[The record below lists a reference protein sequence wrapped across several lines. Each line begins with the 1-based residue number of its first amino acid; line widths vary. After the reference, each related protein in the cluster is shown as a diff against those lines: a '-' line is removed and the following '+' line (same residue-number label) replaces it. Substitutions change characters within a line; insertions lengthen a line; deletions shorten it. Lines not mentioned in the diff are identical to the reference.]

1 VSVKIQ
7 IKRANASAWTAANP
21 TLAAGEWGMELD
33 TKKLKL
39 GTGALW
45 NSTDYYSETLT
56 LNSVGD
62 VTITSLQNGDFLR
75 YSSSASAWINDPVN
89 LSTDTVGDYVQ
100 SLVAGT
106 GVTVTNNSGE
116 GTTPTVAIGQA
127 VSTSSSV
134 TFAHVSAPVTGN
146 VTGNLTGNA
155 DTAAT
160 LQTPRTISLSGD
172 VSGSVSFNGSAN
184 VDITATV
191 QPNSVALGTDTT
203 GNYMS
208 DLTQGTGVSITHTP
222 GEGSNATIAI
232 GQAVGTSSSVQFASV
247 TAPLTGNASTATALE
262 TARNISLTG
271 DVSGSVSFNGTSDV
285 SISATVQPNSVALGT
300 DTTGNYVNDLTQGT
314 GVTVTHTPGEGSSP
328 TVAIG
333 QDVATSA
340 SVTFAHV
347 SAPVTGSVTGNASTA
362 TTLQTGRTISLSGD
376 VSGSVSF
383 DGSAD
388 ATISAI
394 IQPNSVALGTD
405 TTGNYVNDVAAGTG
419 VTVTHTPAEGSSPT
433 IAIGQ
438 DVATSASVTFARLE
452 TTGNVVIGG
461 NLTVNGDTTTLN
473 TETLSVEDNT
483 IVLNSN
489 ATGSPTLNAGIEVE
503 RGDSANVS
511 VRWNESTDSWE
522 LTEDGSTYKNIAVGQ
537 DVETSASVTFVAVT
551 AELVGNSSTSS
562 ALKTPRT
569 IALSGDVSGSVSFDG
584 SANVDIT
591 ATVQPNSVALGTDT
605 TGNYVNDVT
614 AGTGVTVTH
623 TPGEGSSPTVAIG
636 QAVGTSSSVQF
647 AAVTAPLVGNAS
659 TATTL
664 ENARTISLSGDVSGS
679 VSFNGS
685 SDVTITATVQPNA
698 VALGTDTTGDYVS
711 SLVAG
716 TGVTLTNNSGESA
729 TPTLAIGQDVGTS
742 ASVTFAHVSAPIT
755 GNVTGN
761 VTGSSGSTTG
771 NAATATALQNAR
783 TISLSGDV
791 SGSVSFDGTS
801 NVSISATVEPN
812 SVALGTDTTGNYVN
826 DLTAGTGVSITHT
839 PAEGS
844 SPTVAIG
851 QSVATSASV
860 TFAKVDTT
868 GDITVGG
875 NLTVNGTTTTLNTET
890 LAIEDNI
897 VVLNSNVT
905 GSPATNAGIEVERGD
920 SANVVLRWN
929 ESSDKWETTND
940 GSAYSVIATNG
951 NIALGTDTTGNYVN
965 DLTAGTGVT
974 VTHTPGE
981 GSSPTVAIGQA
992 VGTSASV
999 QFAAVTAP
1007 LIGNV
1012 TGNADTATTLA
1023 TSRTIELTG
1032 DVTGSVSFNG
1042 SANASISATIAA
1054 NSVALG
1060 TDTTGNYVNDLTAG
1074 TGVTVTHTPGEGTS
1088 PTVAIGQAVG
1098 TSSSVTFAAVTAPLI
1113 GNASTATALQTARN
1127 IAGQSFDGSANISIA
1142 PTDLTGVTST
1152 AAELNIL
1159 DGATLSTTELNYVDG
1174 VTSAVQTQ
1182 IDAKAPS
1189 ASPTFT
1195 GVVTLPDNTVALGTK
1210 TTGDYVSSLV
1220 AGTGVT
1226 LTNNS
1231 GETATPTVAIGQAVG
1246 TSASVTFAK
1255 VDTTGDV
1262 TVGGNLTVNGT
1273 TTTLNTETLA
1283 IEDNIVVLNSNV
1295 TGSPATNAG
1304 IEVERGTSANVS
1316 VRWNETSDKW
1326 EITEDGSTFYDIA
1339 TEDFV
1344 LAQSVASLDEIG
1356 NVTASAAVSG
1366 DFLKYN
1372 GAAWVND
1379 PINLGTDTVG
1389 NYMLDITA
1397 GTGISV
1403 SHTAGEGSSASVSL
1417 NATLDDLNGVNAPSL
1432 TDGDILKFISRPTS
1446 YIGTTWTTR
1455 RSHFGIT
1462 DINSVAHGNNLW
1474 VAGGSREIRTSTDAV
1489 TWTTRTSNFGAY
1501 DDIQSVAYGNNL
1513 WVAGAGS
1520 GELRTSTDAITWTTR
1535 ESNFNI
1541 SSAAYGNSIW
1551 VLGGEYGGIKTST
1564 DAITWTTRTSNFES
1578 GLSSVAHGNS
1588 LWVAAGSYG
1597 QLRTSTDAITW
1608 TTQTSNF
1615 GTTHIRSVA
1624 FGNSLWVAAG
1634 GSGQL
1639 RTSTDGTTWTTRTS
1653 NFGDYQMIRSLVYSN
1668 SLWTAAGN
1676 YGQIRT
1682 STDAITWTTRT
1693 SNFGNTHIKSV
1704 AYGNNTLVA
1713 GGNSG
1718 KLRTSADS
1726 EAFVEW
1732 VPVNLNLDEIGDV
1745 SANYYNFQPLVW
1757 NGAAW
1762 TEAIDTLSL
1771 GGNANLSYVD
1781 ISTSTGLSIN
1791 YGGEGPFYETASFNP
1806 GQIQISNSDNESLTL
1821 SAQQMIF
1828 NDGTT
1833 GYFVDF
1839 ITSVS
1844 EGKVLKYDNELTTWS
1859 AQTLDLDDLG
1869 DVSASSPSDGQFL
1882 KYVSASSAWVPAAVP
1897 TINALDDIG
1906 DVNAPSPTDGQ
1917 VLTYVSASSAW
1928 VAADSTGGAT
1938 APTTTSITTTSAT
1951 EIFSFDPTLYGTAEV
1966 TLQMKQ
1972 GAKKTSSRALV
1983 NHDGSSTALL
1993 TQYAKLEHGSPVI
2006 PVTLAANYNTPAA
2019 SWTTRTSNFGT
2030 TNIRSVSYGNSLWVA
2045 AGDTGQLRTST
2056 DAITWTTRESNFTN
2070 QYGPT
2075 NILSVAYGNNL
2086 WVGGGDYGK
2095 IRTSTDAITWDEQT
2109 SNFGNTAIR
2118 SVAYGNNL
2126 WVAGG
2131 YNGQLRTSTD
2141 ATTWTARTSN
2151 FGAYTIRSV
2160 AYANSLWVA
2169 GSTGGQLRTST
2180 DAITWTTR
2188 TSNFG
2193 NTSILSIAYGN
2204 NLWVAAGYYG
2214 ELRTSTDAITWT
2226 TRTSNLG
2233 STNINSVA
2241 YGNNLWVAG
2250 GSAGQLR
2257 TSTDGITWTTRTS
2270 TFDSGAIGSV
2280 AYGNSLW
2287 VAGGNT
2293 GQLRTSLDAYKVV
2306 VTATVTD
2313 ANVTN
2318 VTSKATIVLTEE

>member
-1 VSVKIQ
+1 MSVKIQ

-45 NSTDYYSETLT
+45 NATDYYSETLT

-106 GVTVTNNSGE
+106 GVTLSNNTGE
-116 GTTPTVAIGQA
+116 GATPTVAIGQA

-155 DTAAT
+155 GTATT

-184 VDITATV
+184 VDIAATV

-208 DLTQGTGVSITHTP
+208 DLTQGTGVTITHTP

-232 GQAVGTSSSVQFASV
+232 GQAVATSSSV
-247 TAPLTGNASTATALE
+247 
-262 TARNISLTG
+262 
-271 DVSGSVSFNGTSDV
+271 
-285 SISATVQPNSVALGT
+285 
-300 DTTGNYVNDLTQGT
+300 
-314 GVTVTHTPGEGSSP
+314 
-328 TVAIG
+328 
-333 QDVATSA
+333 
-340 SVTFAHV
+340 TFAQV
-347 SAPVTGSVTGNASTA
+347 SAPVTGNLTGNASTA
-362 TTLQTGRTISLSGD
+362 TTLETGRTIALSGD

-383 DGSAD
+383 NGSAD

-405 TTGNYVNDVAAGTG
+405 TTGNYVNDITQGTG
-419 VTVTHTPAEGSSPT
+419 VTVTHTPGEGSSPT

-438 DVATSASVTFARLE
+438 AVGTSASVTFARLE

-623 TPGEGSSPTVAIG
+623 TPGEGTSPTIAIG
-636 QAVGTSSSVQF
+636 QAVGTSASVTF
-647 AAVTAPLVGNAS
+647 ANVTADLVGDVTGNAS
-659 TATTL
+659 TASAL
-664 ENARTISLSGDVSGS
+664 ETSRTISLTGDVSGS

-685 SDVTITATVQPNA
+685 ADANITATIQPNS
-698 VALGTDTTGDYVS
+698 VALGTDTTGNYMSGISVQNGLTVS
-711 SLVAG
+711 HTPGEGSTATIGADNALLTNYLLDGAAG
-716 TGVTLTNNSGESA
+716 NSYGLIGTSQYLDIKNTNGYNKEIELDIAAVKTQLNTDGYLTESSTSTLTNK
-729 TPTLAIGQDVGTS
+729 TLTS
-742 ASVTFAHVSAPIT
+742 PKINE
-755 GNVTGN
+755 NVALT
-761 VTGSSGSTTG
+761 
-771 NAATATALQNAR
+771 ATATELNYVDGVTSAIQTQLDNKASS
-783 TISLSGDV
+783 TASPVITLAGDLSG
-791 SGSVSFDGTS
+791 
-801 NVSISATVEPN
+801 SATFTNLGNATLTATIQPN

-826 DLTAGTGVSITHT
+826 DITAGTGVSITHT
-839 PAEGS
+839 PSEGS

-929 ESSDKWETTND
+929 ESTDKWETTND

-992 VGTSASV
+992 VGTSSSV

-1007 LIGNV
+1007 LIGN
-1012 TGNADTATTLA
+1012 ASTATTLA

-1032 DVTGSVSFNG
+1032 DVTGSVSFDG

-1098 TSSSVTFAAVTAPLI
+1098 TSASVTFAAVTAPVIGNASTASTLETARTISLTGDVSGSVSFNGSADASISATIQPNSVALGTDTTGNYVNDLTAGTGVTVTHTPGEGSSPTVAIGQAVGTSSSVTFAAVTAPLI
-1113 GNASTATALQTARN
+1113 GNASTATTLQTART

-1174 VTSAVQTQ
+1174 VTSAIQTQ

-1195 GVVTLPDNTVALGTK
+1195 GTVTLAADPSSALQAATKQYVDNIASGVHFHASVVAATTGNLAGTYDNGTAGVGATLTKATNGSIGTIDGASVVVGNRILVKSQTDSKENGIYTITAVGSVSAPWVVTRATDADNNPSGELAPGDFSFVTGGSTNAGYGFINNSATNPIVIGTDNITYTVFNAAQVVTSGAGLAFDGNILNVGTADAARIVVNANNIDLA
-1210 TTGDYVSSLV
+1210 TTGIS
-1220 AGTGVT
+1220 AGTY
-1226 LTNNS
+1226 NS
-1231 GETATPTVAIGQAVG
+1231 LSVDVYGRV
-1246 TSASVTFAK
+1246 TSASVESYAVSTLH
-1255 VDTTGDV
+1255 DIGDV
-1262 TVGGNLTVNGT
+1262 T
-1273 TTTLNTETLA
+1273 A
-1283 IEDNIVVLNSNV
+1283 P
-1295 TGSPATNAG
+1295 SP
-1304 IEVERGTSANVS
+1304 S
-1316 VRWNETSDKW
+1316 
-1326 EITEDGSTFYDIA
+1326 
-1339 TEDFV
+1339 
-1344 LAQSVASLDEIG
+1344 
-1356 NVTASAAVSG
+1356 SG

-1389 NYMLDITA
+1389 NFVNDVTA
-1397 GTGISV
+1397 GTGVTVTHTPAEGSSPTIAIGQAVGTSSSVQFAAVTAPLIGNASTATTLATSRTIQLTGDVTGSV
-1403 SHTAGEGSSASVSL
+1403 SFNGSADASINATIAANSVALGTDTTGNYVADVVSGTGITISHTPGEGSSASVAL
-1417 NATLDDLNGVNAPSL
+1417 NATLDDLSNVTAPSPA
-1432 TDGDILKFISRPTS
+1432 DG
-1446 YIGTTWTTR
+1446 
-1455 RSHFGIT
+1455 
-1462 DINSVAHGNNLW
+1462 N
-1474 VAGGSREIRTSTDAV
+1474 
-1489 TWTTRTSNFGAY
+1489 
-1501 DDIQSVAYGNNL
+1501 
-1513 WVAGAGS
+1513 
-1520 GELRTSTDAITWTTR
+1520 
-1535 ESNFNI
+1535 
-1541 SSAAYGNSIW
+1541 
-1551 VLGGEYGGIKTST
+1551 
-1564 DAITWTTRTSNFES
+1564 
-1578 GLSSVAHGNS
+1578 
-1588 LWVAAGSYG
+1588 
-1597 QLRTSTDAITW
+1597 
-1608 TTQTSNF
+1608 
-1615 GTTHIRSVA
+1615 
-1624 FGNSLWVAAG
+1624 
-1634 GSGQL
+1634 
-1639 RTSTDGTTWTTRTS
+1639 
-1653 NFGDYQMIRSLVYSN
+1653 
-1668 SLWTAAGN
+1668 
-1676 YGQIRT
+1676 
-1682 STDAITWTTRT
+1682 
-1693 SNFGNTHIKSV
+1693 
-1704 AYGNNTLVA
+1704 
-1713 GGNSG
+1713 
-1718 KLRTSADS
+1718 
-1726 EAFVEW
+1726 
-1732 VPVNLNLDEIGDV
+1732 
-1745 SANYYNFQPLVW
+1745 
-1757 NGAAW
+1757 
-1762 TEAIDTLSL
+1762 
-1771 GGNANLSYVD
+1771 
-1781 ISTSTGLSIN
+1781 
-1791 YGGEGPFYETASFNP
+1791 
-1806 GQIQISNSDNESLTL
+1806 
-1821 SAQQMIF
+1821 
-1828 NDGTT
+1828 
-1833 GYFVDF
+1833 
-1839 ITSVS
+1839 
-1844 EGKVLKYDNELTTWS
+1844 
-1859 AQTLDLDDLG
+1859 
-1869 DVSASSPSDGQFL
+1869 FL
-1882 KYVSASSAWVPAAVP
+1882 KYVSASAAWVPAAVP

-1906 DVNAPSPTDGQ
+1906 NVNAPSPTDGQ
-1917 VLTYVSASSAW
+1917 VLKYVSASAAW
-1928 VAADSTGGAT
+1928 VAADATGGAA
-1938 APTTTSITTTSAT
+1938 APTTTSITANTATTIDSFALATYRSAEFT
-1951 EIFSFDPTLYGTAEV
+1951 IQVTQGSKYTTL
-1966 TLQMKQ
+1966 K
-1972 GAKKTSSRALV
+1972 ALV
-1983 NHDGSSTALL
+1983 VHDGTTPQLA
-1993 TQYAKLEHGSPVI
+1993 QYGIIEIGSPAI
-2006 PVTLAANYNTPAA
+2006 ALTLSSVVSGSNVVLQATITDAA
-2019 SWTTRTSNFGT
+2019 T
-2030 TNIRSVSYGNSLWVA
+2030 TN
-2045 AGDTGQLRTST
+2045 
-2056 DAITWTTRESNFTN
+2056 
-2070 QYGPT
+2070 
-2075 NILSVAYGNNL
+2075 
-2086 WVGGGDYGK
+2086 
-2095 IRTSTDAITWDEQT
+2095 
-2109 SNFGNTAIR
+2109 
-2118 SVAYGNNL
+2118 
-2126 WVAGG
+2126 
-2131 YNGQLRTSTD
+2131 
-2141 ATTWTARTSN
+2141 
-2151 FGAYTIRSV
+2151 
-2160 AYANSLWVA
+2160 
-2169 GSTGGQLRTST
+2169 
-2180 DAITWTTR
+2180 
-2188 TSNFG
+2188 
-2193 NTSILSIAYGN
+2193 
-2204 NLWVAAGYYG
+2204 
-2214 ELRTSTDAITWT
+2214 
-2226 TRTSNLG
+2226 
-2233 STNINSVA
+2233 
-2241 YGNNLWVAG
+2241 
-2250 GSAGQLR
+2250 
-2257 TSTDGITWTTRTS
+2257 
-2270 TFDSGAIGSV
+2270 
-2280 AYGNSLW
+2280 
-2287 VAGGNT
+2287 
-2293 GQLRTSLDAYKVV
+2293 
-2306 VTATVTD
+2306 ATV
-2313 ANVTN
+2313 
-2318 VTSKATIVLTEE
+2318 KVLKTTL

>member
-1 VSVKIQ
+1 MSVKIQ

-184 VDITATV
+184 VDIAATV

-388 ATISAI
+388 ATISAT

-438 DVATSASVTFARLE
+438 DVASSASVTFARLE

-537 DVETSASVTFVAVT
+537 DVETSASVTFAAVT

-623 TPGEGSSPTVAIG
+623 TPGEGTSPTIAIG
-636 QAVGTSSSVQF
+636 QAVGTSASVTF
-647 AAVTAPLVGNAS
+647 ANVTADLVGDVTGNAS
-659 TATTL
+659 TASAL
-664 ENARTISLSGDVSGS
+664 ETSRTIALTGDVSGS

-685 SDVTITATVQPNA
+685 ADA
-698 VALGTDTTGDYVS
+698 
-711 SLVAG
+711 
-716 TGVTLTNNSGESA
+716 
-729 TPTLAIGQDVGTS
+729 
-742 ASVTFAHVSAPIT
+742 
-755 GNVTGN
+755 
-761 VTGSSGSTTG
+761 
-771 NAATATALQNAR
+771 
-783 TISLSGDV
+783 TISA
-791 SGSVSFDGTS
+791 
-801 NVSISATVEPN
+801 IIQPN

-826 DLTAGTGVSITHT
+826 DLTAGTGVTVTHT
-839 PAEGS
+839 PSEGSSPTIAIGQDVSASTAPTFAGLNLNGNIVFEGATANEFETTLAVTDPTADRTITLPDASTTLVGTDTTQTLSNKTLTTPTINGPEITATGGTPRIHGIYLPEPHFITFEGSTTDEFETVLTVVNPTADRTVSLPDASGTVALSGSIALGTDTTGNYVNDLTAGTGVTVTHTPSEGS

-929 ESSDKWETTND
+929 ESTDKWETTND

-999 QFAAVTAP
+999 TFAAVTAP
-1007 LIGNV
+1007 VIGN
-1012 TGNADTATTLA
+1012 ASTASTLETA
-1023 TSRTIELTG
+1023 RTISLTG
-1032 DVTGSVSFNG
+1032 DVSGSVSFNG
-1042 SANASISATIAA
+1042 SADASISATIQP
-1054 NSVALG
+1054 NSVSLG

-1074 TGVTVTHTPGEGTS
+1074 TGVTVTHTPGEGSS

-1113 GNASTATALQTARN
+1113 GNASTATTLQTART

-1174 VTSAVQTQ
+1174 VTSAIQTQ

-1210 TTGDYVSSLV
+1210 TTGDYVASLV

-1255 VDTTGDV
+1255 VDTTGDI

-1295 TGSPATNAG
+1295 TSSPTTNAG

-1316 VRWNETSDKW
+1316 LRWNETSDKW
-1326 EITEDGSTFYDIA
+1326 ELTEDGSAFYDIA

-1397 GTGISV
+1397 GTGLTV
-1403 SHTAGEGSSASVSL
+1403 SHTQGEGSSASVSL

-1455 RSHFGIT
+1455 RSHFGNTSIRSIAHGNSLWVAAGYTGQLRTSTDAIT
-1462 DINSVAHGNNLW
+1462 WTTRTSTFDSGVIHSVAYGNNLW
-1474 VAGGSREIRTSTDAV
+1474 VAVGDSGQLRSSTDGTTWTTQTSNFGNSIIRSVAYGNSLWVAGGYGAKIATSTDAITWTTRTSNFTDAIFSIAYGNNLWVAAGYYGQLRTSTDAV
-1489 TWTTRTSNFGAY
+1489 TWTTRTSNFGNTQ
-1501 DDIQSVAYGNNL
+1501 IRSVAYGNNL
-1513 WVAGAGS
+1513 WVAGGY
-1520 GELRTSTDAITWTTR
+1520 
-1535 ESNFNI
+1535 
-1541 SSAAYGNSIW
+1541 AA
-1551 VLGGEYGGIKTST
+1551 
-1564 DAITWTTRTSNFES
+1564 
-1578 GLSSVAHGNS
+1578 
-1588 LWVAAGSYG
+1588 
-1597 QLRTSTDAITW
+1597 QL
-1608 TTQTSNF
+1608 
-1615 GTTHIRSVA
+1615 
-1624 FGNSLWVAAG
+1624 
-1634 GSGQL
+1634 
-1639 RTSTDGTTWTTRTS
+1639 
-1653 NFGDYQMIRSLVYSN
+1653 
-1668 SLWTAAGN
+1668 
-1676 YGQIRT
+1676 RT

-1693 SNFGNTHIKSV
+1693 SNFASSQIIRSLVYSNSLWVAVADEGQLRTSTDAVTWTTQTSNFGNASIRSI
-1704 AYGNNTLVA
+1704 AYGDNTLVA
-1713 GGNSG
+1713 GGDLG

-1726 EAFVEW
+1726 AAFVEW
-1732 VPVNLNLDEIGDV
+1732 VPV
-1745 SANYYNFQPLVW
+1745 S
-1757 NGAAW
+1757 
-1762 TEAIDTLSL
+1762 
-1771 GGNANLSYVD
+1771 
-1781 ISTSTGLSIN
+1781 
-1791 YGGEGPFYETASFNP
+1791 
-1806 GQIQISNSDNESLTL
+1806 
-1821 SAQQMIF
+1821 
-1828 NDGTT
+1828 
-1833 GYFVDF
+1833 
-1839 ITSVS
+1839 
-1844 EGKVLKYDNELTTWS
+1844 
-1859 AQTLDLDDLG
+1859 LDLDDIGDVVITNPSNGNPLVYDSNTSTWKKGTNYLSLDGNDDTSYLTLDTTNGLNVNTGTSNTSAEYAHDGISIYDYNAQSIVTLTANNGLNITDSNNNYVNLSTTSIRFATPQNAASYYINPLSASVGQVFAVVPNPYSEPGGTFSPTTLNLDSLG
-1869 DVSASSPSDGQFL
+1869 DVSASAPSDGEFL

-1928 VAADSTGGAT
+1928 VAAAATGGAA
-1938 APTTTSITTTSAT
+1938 APTTTSITANTATTIDSFALATYRSAEFT
-1951 EIFSFDPTLYGTAEV
+1951 IQVTQGSKYTTL
-1966 TLQMKQ
+1966 K
-1972 GAKKTSSRALV
+1972 ALV
-1983 NHDGSSTALL
+1983 VHDGTTPQLV
-1993 TQYAKLEHGSPVI
+1993 QYAVIEIGSPAI
-2006 PVTLAANYNTPAA
+2006 TLTLSSVVSGSDVVLQATITDAA
-2019 SWTTRTSNFGT
+2019 T
-2030 TNIRSVSYGNSLWVA
+2030 TN
-2045 AGDTGQLRTST
+2045 
-2056 DAITWTTRESNFTN
+2056 
-2070 QYGPT
+2070 
-2075 NILSVAYGNNL
+2075 
-2086 WVGGGDYGK
+2086 
-2095 IRTSTDAITWDEQT
+2095 
-2109 SNFGNTAIR
+2109 
-2118 SVAYGNNL
+2118 
-2126 WVAGG
+2126 
-2131 YNGQLRTSTD
+2131 
-2141 ATTWTARTSN
+2141 
-2151 FGAYTIRSV
+2151 
-2160 AYANSLWVA
+2160 
-2169 GSTGGQLRTST
+2169 
-2180 DAITWTTR
+2180 
-2188 TSNFG
+2188 
-2193 NTSILSIAYGN
+2193 
-2204 NLWVAAGYYG
+2204 
-2214 ELRTSTDAITWT
+2214 
-2226 TRTSNLG
+2226 
-2233 STNINSVA
+2233 
-2241 YGNNLWVAG
+2241 
-2250 GSAGQLR
+2250 
-2257 TSTDGITWTTRTS
+2257 
-2270 TFDSGAIGSV
+2270 
-2280 AYGNSLW
+2280 
-2287 VAGGNT
+2287 
-2293 GQLRTSLDAYKVV
+2293 
-2306 VTATVTD
+2306 ATV
-2313 ANVTN
+2313 
-2318 VTSKATIVLTEE
+2318 KVLKTTL